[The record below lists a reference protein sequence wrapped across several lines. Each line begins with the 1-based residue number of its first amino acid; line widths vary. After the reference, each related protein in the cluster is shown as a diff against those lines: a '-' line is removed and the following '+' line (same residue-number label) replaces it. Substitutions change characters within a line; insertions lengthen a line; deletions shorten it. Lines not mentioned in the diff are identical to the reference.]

1 MAPASVGCQA
11 AQMEEP
17 RDTPLSLPR
26 SAPGRV
32 PPQESQPLTCHC
44 GPSLL
49 LSVALPPAGARG
61 GRAALPAWGFRAFV
75 LCRPPWVSSVYSRRD
90 RKSLQAWLLARGN
103 CPRPGAQ
110 RTGLS
115 SPISLGGGQVL
126 GTPTCGRASSYKTCS
141 RSPAWGRQG
150 VRGPLPVS
158 PWCNC
163 KYQDCSLQIPGPSP
177 NPSL

>member
-1 MAPASVGCQA
+1 MRFPTQENGMAPASVGCQA

-90 RKSLQAWLLARGN
+90 RKSLPGLAPGPGELPQTWCPENRPLQPYIPGGRPSPGN
-103 CPRPGAQ
+103 SNLWQSQFLQDLFQESCLGKA
-110 RTGLS
+110 GGSGS
-115 SPISLGGGQVL
+115 SPSF
-126 GTPTCGRASSYKTCS
+126 
-141 RSPAWGRQG
+141 
-150 VRGPLPVS
+150 PLV
-158 PWCNC
+158 
-163 KYQDCSLQIPGPSP
+163 
-177 NPSL
+177 

>member
-1 MAPASVGCQA
+1 MRLFPCPARPQGGSRLRKASLSPATA
-11 AQMEEP
+11 A
-17 RDTPLSLPR
+17 PLSCFPWLFLLPGLGVGGLR
-26 SAPGRV
+26 SRPGA
-32 PPQESQPLTCHC
+32 S
-44 GPSLL
+44 GPS
-49 LSVALPPAGARG
+49 SSAGLPGSAVSTAGETG
-61 GRAALPAWGFRAFV
+61 SPF
-75 LCRPPWVSSVYSRRD
+75 
-90 RKSLQAWLLARGN
+90 QAWLLARGN